1 LSDENVFIQV
11 FKIVW
16 NLGNLGQNL
25 GKILENLQ
33 QENLET
39 GQIFS
44 SEAEHNFEILGIWEI
59 LEILES
65 WTKSGNISALTEALA
80 DELEILKNQTES

>member
-33 QENLET
+33 Q
-39 GQIFS
+39 Q
-44 SEAEHNFEILGIWEI
+44 EILGILKPDKSSAVKLNKI
-59 LEILES
+59 LG
-65 WTKSGNISALTEALA
+65 KSSNL
-80 DELEILKNQTES
+80 QQ

>member
-16 NLGNLGQNL
+16 NLGNLRPNL

-33 QENLET
+33 QQEILGIFET

-44 SEAEHNFEILGIWEI
+44 SEAEQNLG
-59 LEILES
+59 
-65 WTKSGNISALTEALA
+65 
-80 DELEILKNQTES
+80 

>member
-25 GKILENLQ
+25 EKILENLQ
-33 QENLET
+33 QGNLET

-44 SEAEHNFEILGIWEI
+44 SEAEQNFEILGIWEI

-65 WTKSGNISALTEALA
+65 WTKSGNNLGQN
-80 DELEILKNQTES
+80 LEIFLL

>member
-16 NLGNLGQNL
+16 NLGNLGQNQN
-25 GKILENLQ
+25 LENLQ
-33 QENLET
+33 QENLGI

-44 SEAEHNFEILGIWEI
+44 SEAEQNLGI
-59 LEILES
+59 LNLH
-65 WTKSGNISALTEALA
+65 
-80 DELEILKNQTES
+80 

>member
-33 QENLET
+33 QGNLGI

-44 SEAEHNFEILGIWEI
+44 SEAEQSLEILGIWEI

-65 WTKSGNISALTEALA
+65 FCKIMDSDKSSAVRLNKI
-80 DELEILKNQTES
+80 LES